1 MEEAKFY
8 SITENGQELQMLR
21 SLVEA
26 AALWEISTT
35 RRSVYEVT
43 PTHDAAGHPIS
54 WTRIKEISYDELTE
68 IMRKARE

>member
-1 MEEAKFY
+1 MEDVKFY
-8 SITENGQELQMLR
+8 SVTENGQELQMLK

-43 PTHDAAGHPIS
+43 PEHDAQGHPIS
-54 WTRIKEISYDELTE
+54 WTRIKEIPYEELTE
-68 IMRKARE
+68 IMRQARQ